1 MKNKLLSLII
11 FFLAIGC
18 TERINVK
25 LDNTYVRLVVDG
37 GITNDTLQRSVAL
50 TRSADYFNNL
60 PASKVTS
67 AAVTMTDGSSLYT
80 LKETVPGVSG
90 IYKTDSSFR
99 GVIGKTYALNIDLPV
114 AVGNQT
120 NYSASCKIMKV
131 ARLDSIKT
139 EFDANIG
146 KTGRWLV
153 RIYAMEPGDEVN
165 YYMLKYYRN
174 GVLISDSI
182 QKWVTSDD
190 KFFNGSYINGLVA
203 FRINNNNPW
212 ETLHPGDTLLVQMS
226 GITKEYF
233 NFINEV
239 QQAGYQ
245 IPFFSG
251 PPANVVG
258 NINNGGIGFFAAYSN
273 SYAKTIIP
281 AQ

>member
-1 MKNKLLSLII
+1 MKNKLLSLIVLV
-11 FFLAIGC
+11 LAVGC

-37 GITNDTLQRSVAL
+37 GITNDSLQRSVAL

-60 PASKVTS
+60 PASKVT
-67 AAVTMTDGSSLYT
+67 AATVTMTDGSVLYT
-80 LKETVPGVSG
+80 LRETVPGISG
-90 IYKTDSSFR
+90 IYQTDSSFR

-114 AVGNQT
+114 AIGNQA

-146 KTGRWLV
+146 KAGRWLV
-153 RIYAMEPGDEVN
+153 KIYAMEPGDEVN

-203 FRINNNNPW
+203 FRISNNNPW

-226 GITKEYF
+226 GITKEYY
-233 NFINEV
+233 NFINQV

-251 PPANVVG
+251 PPANVEG
-258 NINNGGIGFFAAYSN
+258 NINNGGIGFFSAYSN
-273 SYAKTIIP
+273 SYAKTIVP
-281 AQ
+281 GQ